1 MIRDQLRNP
10 TLGNQVWAT
19 FTFFIPIDIA
29 SCVVCLSLCVYW
41 AHQTDEPL
49 EMPFEGGLMCTQR
62 TMQIVL
68 TSCHY
73 FTQRYQPL
81 AWTFFYLMNYS
92 NPVIN
97 LYSLLVDTILSLTRS
112 LLLISV

>member
-49 EMPFEGGLMCTQR
+49 DA
-62 TMQIVL
+62 V
-68 TSCHY
+68 
-73 FTQRYQPL
+73 
-81 AWTFFYLMNYS
+81 
-92 NPVIN
+92 
-97 LYSLLVDTILSLTRS
+97 
-112 LLLISV
+112 